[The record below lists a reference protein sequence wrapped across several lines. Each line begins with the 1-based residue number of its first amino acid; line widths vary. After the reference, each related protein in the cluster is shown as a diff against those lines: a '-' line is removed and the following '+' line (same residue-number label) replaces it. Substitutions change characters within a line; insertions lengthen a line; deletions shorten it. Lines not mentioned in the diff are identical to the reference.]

1 MYTYKY
7 EINEM
12 CVIKHSY
19 TEIFIA
25 ALYNSGIKI
34 KTHNS
39 ESLGKEE
46 TACATTA
53 VSYLHGWQL

>member
-25 ALYNSGIKI
+25 ALYNAGIT
-34 KTHNS
+34 THGS
-39 ESLGKEE
+39 ESRGQEE
-46 TACATTA
+46 AACTRVFWPTRP
-53 VSYLHGWQL
+53 LQ